1 MAGSSNGNKAWQGR
15 VISIQP
21 RIRLT
26 RSFDERS
33 HSDVGYGLRLDG
45 TIGERGGEFLVGIGV
60 AAQASI
66 GDIKTIVSH
75 GRPRPGPIPA
85 LAQPNPALAQR
96 LRRRA
101 TRCYHHFPLTWTSR
115 HSVPP
120 SSSECQTDGKPGNDC
135 RVRPLH

>member
-85 LAQPNPALAQR
+85 LAQPNPAL
-96 LRRRA
+96 
-101 TRCYHHFPLTWTSR
+101 
-115 HSVPP
+115 
-120 SSSECQTDGKPGNDC
+120 G
-135 RVRPLH
+135 